1 MEFNL
6 TTGRDVPGTY
16 IKPDFSQLGDIFG
29 GVKQGIQSARDIQSF
44 AMSDDFSNKV
54 LERLGSQTPTIT
66 VKEKDFLTGE
76 MKDVIK
82 PNPQYLNKLKELGLE
97 AYALSLKTGDYS
109 AVKYINDLVDDYN
122 TKASGLT
129 ANAQLNQ
136 LNREKAGALIPTLD
150 QAIDTYVMAVQ
161 GNKPQAEIDAA
172 RNNLST
178 LNGQYTAA
186 TGAPYAK
193 AKTILDKTI
202 DDLREDK
209 EFDYTKSK
217 DLTQNA
223 EKFDAEIT
231 KSIDDIIKLRAK
243 EIANVINMKR
253 YQSMLANVD
262 PNTPIGL
269 ATAVKAMSLTI
280 EPGLAVTEGE
290 GNFLQGSTTVSDFIS
305 TGKSIVDAV
314 KSYIPNGKTPETA
327 DINSLQKAIDAAAKT
342 NPTLV
347 NQIKQAM
354 RKMSPALQKILSDYV
369 YAGTNAAIQS
379 TAERMKSVYGTNL
392 PESFKTDAE
401 ALQKYQTL
409 FASKAGINADAK
421 IIKPGGLPGVEEEE
435 INVSNN
441 SLQYAGLPKFEPD
454 KSTLK
459 AEKESTKAWVESAV
473 AALKAETD
481 LDIKSKQAEAIKN
494 IVADARSRGLSNIGY
509 TDDVKALIET
519 TLGKPTTDVKSSPK
533 PALKREKQPIKIE
546 DEKQK
551 FPLGSIENPHKLK
564 SKADFDSYKKG
575 DYFITPNGKLRQK

>member
-6 TTGRDVPGTY
+6 TTGRDIAGTY

-29 GVKQGIQSARDIQSF
+29 GVKEGIQSARDIQSF
-44 AMSDDFSNKV
+44 GMSDDFSNKV

-66 VKEKDFLTGE
+66 VKEKDYLTGE

-122 TKASGLT
+122 TKANGLT

-136 LNREKAGALIPTLD
+136 MNREKAGSLIPALD
-150 QAIDTYVMAVQ
+150 SAIDAYVSAVV
-161 GNKPQAEIDAA
+161 GNKTQTEIDTA
-172 RNNLST
+172 RSNLST

-186 TGAPYAK
+186 TGTPYAK
-193 AKTILDKTI
+193 AKTILDKTS
-202 DDLREDK
+202 DDIRKDK

-217 DLTQNA
+217 DEIENA

-231 KSIDDIIKLRAK
+231 KSIDDIIKLRSK

-290 GNFLQGSTTVSDFIS
+290 GSFLQGATSVSDFIS

-314 KSYIPNGKTPETA
+314 SSYIPGGKTPETA
-327 DINSLQKAIDAAAKT
+327 DVTSLQRAIDAAAKT

-347 NQIKQAM
+347 NQIKAAM
-354 RKMSPALQKILSDYV
+354 AKMSPALQKILSDYV

-392 PESFKTDAE
+392 PESFKTDVE
-401 ALQKYQTL
+401 ALKKYQTL
-409 FASKAGINADAK
+409 FASKAGINVNAK
-421 IIKPGGLPGVEEEE
+421 IIKPGNLTGVEDEE
-435 INVSNN
+435 INISNN
-441 SLQYAGLPKFEPD
+441 SLEYTGLPKFEPN
-454 KSTLK
+454 KTTLK
-459 AEKESTKAWVESAV
+459 SEKETTKAWVESAV
-473 AALKAETD
+473 ATLKAETD

-509 TDDVKALIET
+509 TDEVKALIET
-519 TLGKPTTDVKSSPK
+519 TLGKPTTNAKSNTKSVLNRENKSPK
-533 PALKREKQPIKIE
+533 NET
-546 DEKQK
+546 
-551 FPLGSIENPHKLK
+551 NK
-564 SKADFDSYKKG
+564 SKYEYTTK
-575 DYFITPNGKLRQK
+575 NGVKFRRKVGTFSWERVK